1 MLTGRVTADKE
12 AVLTIEVLGAEG
24 RIAQV
29 EVGIDTGYNGFLTLP
44 KAMIEDLDL
53 AFLGPARAAL
63 GDGHEVRMDLFL
75 ASVQW
80 DDGLRDVLVLA
91 AEGGPLIGMALLSGY
106 RLVIDVAEGGVVFIE
121 PLAKIRGM
129 N

>member
-12 AVLTIEVLGAEG
+12 AILTIEVLGAEG

-29 EVGIDTGYNGFLTLP
+29 EAGIDTGYNGFLTLP
-44 KAMIEDLDL
+44 KAVIEDLKL

-80 DDGLRDVLVLA
+80 NDELRDVLVLA

-106 RLVIDVAEGGVVFIE
+106 RLVIDVEEDGVVFIE